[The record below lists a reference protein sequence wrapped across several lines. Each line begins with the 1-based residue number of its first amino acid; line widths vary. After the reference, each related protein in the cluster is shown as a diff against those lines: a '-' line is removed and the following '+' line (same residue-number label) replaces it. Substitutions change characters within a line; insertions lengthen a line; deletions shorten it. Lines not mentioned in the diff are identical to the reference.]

1 MGTLLGEDG
10 HKLLKWRAWLPIHE
24 VDFDFVA
31 FDEVGSERR
40 IVERVKPVPAFATNV
55 VVGEY
60 PLEAFDVALTDARL
74 ELFVLFGSLDM
85 EFCRVIAIL
94 VAIFT

>member
-31 FDEVGSERR
+31 LDEVGSERR

-55 VVGEY
+55 VV
-60 PLEAFDVALTDARL
+60 
-74 ELFVLFGSLDM
+74 
-85 EFCRVIAIL
+85 
-94 VAIFT
+94 